1 MHTQP
6 SKLEY
11 FKFQYSKNS
20 TGTRF
25 NNTVIDQL
33 PQLSYRFAE
42 GNNWSA
48 TDSRILN
55 RADEINEW
63 FKKYWEIRNE
73 DNIRNDELY
82 EKELEEAILSTY
94 ETLKERWI
102 NKIEQE
108 FEREFDPVV
117 KFITSKKS

>member
-20 TGTRF
+20 NGTRF